1 MNEFHTSLQFNERR
15 HSSTLQTTNGPL
27 AAAAATLNYNLQE
40 DSIDNTSS
48 NGGTPSLKEGY
59 ESSQTVSN
67 DGNGG
72 GNYLQVPEHIQ
83 SEMDSSQD
91 ALSMSFR
98 SMDLASDRH
107 GSMERRGSIEVR
119 YTNEDAT
126 RLNKKRAQ
134 KLRQMQ
140 SGCDGCTDGL
150 DSCTIF

>member
-1 MNEFHTSLQFNERR
+1 
-15 HSSTLQTTNGPL
+15 
-27 AAAAATLNYNLQE
+27 
-40 DSIDNTSS
+40 
-48 NGGTPSLKEGY
+48 
-59 ESSQTVSN
+59 
-67 DGNGG
+67 
-72 GNYLQVPEHIQ
+72 
-83 SEMDSSQD
+83 MDSSQD

>member
-1 MNEFHTSLQFNERR
+1 M
-15 HSSTLQTTNGPL
+15 
-27 AAAAATLNYNLQE
+27 
-40 DSIDNTSS
+40 
-48 NGGTPSLKEGY
+48 PSQHECY
-59 ESSQTVSN
+59 ESSQTVSEN

-72 GNYLQVPEHIQ
+72 SNFLNYQERIQ
-83 SEMDSSQD
+83 SEVDSSE

-119 YTNEDAT
+119 YEKEDT
-126 RLNKKRAQ
+126 SRLNKKRAQ
-134 KLRQMQ
+134 KMRQMQ